1 MVLGSE
7 SPQPLSPQSLSPQS
21 LSPRAPEVAG
31 DGAGPGSA
39 GQDAYD
45 LAGQVLAGLR
55 SGGYTV
61 AVAES
66 LTGGLVAAALTD
78 IPGASEAF
86 RGGVVAYT
94 TELKALLLGVD
105 RDMLARHGAVYAP
118 VAAAMAAGV
127 RTRLGA
133 TYGVATTG
141 VAGPDPA
148 DGQPVGTAHIA
159 VSAADDTVV
168 RTIALTGDRHQIRR
182 LSVEHA
188 LGLLLGRLRDEMG

>member
-1 MVLGSE
+1 MTEG
-7 SPQPLSPQSLSPQS
+7 
-21 LSPRAPEVAG
+21 VAG
-31 DGAGPGSA
+31 PTARE
-39 GQDAYD
+39 
-45 LAGQVLAGLR
+45 LAAEVLALLSR
-55 SGGYTV
+55 SNRTL

-78 IPGASEAF
+78 VPGASASF
-86 RGGVVAYT
+86 RGGVVTYA
-94 TELKALLLGVD
+94 TELKASLLGVD

-141 VAGPDPA
+141 VAGPEPA

-168 RTIALTGDRHQIRR
+168 RTIVLTGDRYGIRR
-182 LSVEHA
+182 LTVEHA
-188 LGLLLGRLRDEMG
+188 LGLLLGRLREDTD